1 MRTKILCAPM
11 ILLFLAAL
19 LCGCTGA
26 DDENELA
33 LQLRSDFLSM
43 DGCSGTMEV
52 TADYGQRVYE
62 YTVDFFSTQKEGMT
76 LVITAPEEVAGIT
89 AQVASGK
96 TYLEFDGVQLETG
109 PLNEDGLSPL
119 DALPAFVTAMGTGYI
134 AETGSELLGET
145 ETLRICCRD
154 PERPAGQGLETV
166 LWFDKAQ
173 KTLLRGE
180 LRSDG
185 ATVVRCEFSAF
196 ILTRSTNEKG

>member
-1 MRTKILCAPM
+1 MRTKWFCAPM
-11 ILLFLAAL
+11 ILLLLAAL

-26 DDENELA
+26 DDENDLA
-33 LQLRSDFLSM
+33 LQLRSDFLAM

-52 TADYGQRVYE
+52 TADYGQRVYQ
-62 YTVDFFSTQKEGMT
+62 YTVEFSSNKEDGMT
-76 LVITAPEEVAGIT
+76 LIITAPEEVAGIAAT
-89 AQVASGK
+89 VAKGQ
-96 TYLEFDGVQLETG
+96 TFLVFDGVQLETG

-119 DALPAFVTAMGTGYI
+119 DALPAFITAMGTGYI
-134 AETGSELLGET
+134 AETGSELLGESD
-145 ETLRICCRD
+145 TLRICCRE
-154 PERPAGQGLETV
+154 PEQTAGQGLETV

-196 ILTRSTNEKG
+196 ILTRSTTEKG